1 MKKKKNKDLE
11 YYMSLNYPFTVEL
24 YKENGELRFG
34 LQIPELQGVWAD
46 GKTIQEAYANLIATK
61 KLWFETCL
69 DKGIEI
75 PEPVSEKDFSGKFI
89 LRLDPRLHRTLSE
102 RAQKSRISLN
112 QYIRTLLEKQIS
124 NSDLI
129 AEIRQLGKLTVKQ
142 SEAIDNLR
150 KELTSLDHR
159 IGSLEEA
166 FSSTGSGWGG
176 IIFAA
181 TEEHFKGGIAWSWDK
196 EAVSE
201 GTVSLKEVK

>member
-34 LQIPELQGVWAD
+34 LQVPELQGVWAD
-46 GKTIQEAYANLIATK
+46 GKTVEEAYADLIETK
-61 KLWFETCL
+61 RLWFETCL
-69 DKGIEI
+69 EKGIDI
-75 PEPVSEKDFSGKFI
+75 PEPVLEKDFSGKFI
-89 LRLDPRLHRTLSE
+89 LRLEPKLHMTLSK
-102 RAQKSRISLN
+102 RAQRSNISLN
-112 QYIRTLLEKQIS
+112 QYIRTLLEKQIG

-166 FSSTGSGWGG
+166 FSSISDVRWGKSVFVTIG
-176 IIFAA
+176 EPFQEEVIIFQPQ
-181 TEEHFKGGIAWSWDK
+181 I
-196 EAVSE
+196 
-201 GTVSLKEVK
+201 

>member
-34 LQIPELQGVWAD
+34 LQVPELQGVWAD
-46 GKTIQEAYANLIATK
+46 GKTVEEAYADLIETK
-61 KLWFETCL
+61 RLWFETCL
-69 DKGIEI
+69 EKGVDI
-75 PEPVSEKDFSGKFI
+75 PEPVLEKDFSGKFI

-112 QYIRTLLEKQIS
+112 QYIRLLLEKQIS

-129 AEIRQLGKLTVKQ
+129 AEITQLRQFIAKQ
-142 SEAIDNLR
+142 SETIEKLR
-150 KELTSLDHR
+150 KELATLEHR

-176 IIFAA
+176 IIFAT
-181 TEEHFKGGIAWSWDK
+181 TEEYFKGATAWSWDK
-196 EAVSE
+196 EAVGE
-201 GTVSLKEVK
+201 GTVSLIEAK